1 MTDIETRIIDLMTD
15 GRERT
20 RDDIATRLKVKPE
33 AVAEHIRSLSARNL
47 LTVCHAS
54 GMTAIYRASRDIY
67 PAAKGPAYSR
77 EYPNED
83 WWLAEMPGAGK
94 SGRGFL
100 PCMGSFNGAAQKK
113 NADARRAVIFG
124 VIRDK
129 APMTSR
135 QISEATGIPLS
146 GVSNYISDLRQ
157 AGQVT
162 SRKDRGIF
170 IHEAVR

>member
-54 GMTAIYRASRDIY
+54 GMTAIYRASRDICA
-67 PAAKGPAYSR
+67 AAKGTAYSR
-77 EYPNED
+77 DYPNED

-94 SGRGFL
+94 PGKGLL
-100 PCMGSFNGAAQKK
+100 PCMGSFSGAAQKQ

-124 VIRDK
+124 AISK
-129 APMTSR
+129 ASMTSR

-146 GVSNYISDLRQ
+146 GVSDYIRHLRQ